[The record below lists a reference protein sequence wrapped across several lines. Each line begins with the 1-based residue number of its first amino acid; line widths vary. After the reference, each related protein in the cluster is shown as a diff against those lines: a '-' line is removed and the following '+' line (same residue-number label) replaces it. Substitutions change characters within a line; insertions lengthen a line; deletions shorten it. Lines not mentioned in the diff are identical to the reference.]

1 MRDDENLEFPE
12 STPID
17 TGNLTSL
24 LYGHE
29 FAQFY
34 GLHNWLK
41 TIIWKTSIRKTLFRV
56 VLNCVLVINESSVI
70 MSGVI
75 WQIHAEYLSTE
86 VKDFKIKKTIIFVCI
101 MIGLSKQKLSIFLF
115 SIWYFKID
123 FCIKNV
129 LQNCFIII
137 LISNNMYWFFPI
149 TFYL

>member
-41 TIIWKTSIRKTLFRV
+41 TIIWKTSTRKTLFRV

-86 VKDFKIKKTIIFVCI
+86 VKDFKIKKQSFLCALWSDHWTYLNKNFQYFCFQFDISKLTFVLKMYYKIVLLSFWFQIIC
-101 MIGLSKQKLSIFLF
+101 
-115 SIWYFKID
+115 ID
-123 FCIKNV
+123 FS
-129 LQNCFIII
+129 Q
-137 LISNNMYWFFPI
+137 
-149 TFYL
+149 